1 MPAWRSFFILR
12 RVAGMAMV
20 CMAVSAASAPAETYL
35 AGQIGV
41 TFPQSLTNVNFV
53 SPLSPGPDFDLK
65 TSFVYGGKL
74 GHYFEELQ
82 WLGVEAEIFRTN
94 PVISQ
99 KAPEPGASL
108 SVTTLAMSLVARY
121 QVGRWE
127 PYAGVGP
134 GIFFSRVKSA
144 SPISRFDEA
153 QSTSIGLTTQAGVR
167 FFVTG
172 RVALF
177 TEWKYNHS
185 RISFDSLP
193 NANYN
198 AHHWMFGV
206 AYHLR

>member
-1 MPAWRSFFILR
+1 MTVRHQFAQLIAVLCLSMIS
-12 RVAGMAMV
+12 VAF
-20 CMAVSAASAPAETYL
+20 SASSGAAETYL
-35 AGQIGV
+35 AGQFGV
-41 TFPQSLTNVNFV
+41 TFPNSLSHVNFV

-65 TSFVYGGKL
+65 TSLAYGGKL

-99 KAPEPGASL
+99 QGAEPGASL
-108 SVTTLAMSLVARY
+108 SVTTLAMAIVARY
-121 QVGRWE
+121 QAGRWE

-144 SPISRFDEA
+144 SPVSRFDEA
-153 QSTSIGLTTQAGVR
+153 QSTSIGLNTQVGLR

>member
-1 MPAWRSFFILR
+1 MLC
-12 RVAGMAMV
+12 VV
-20 CMAVSAASAPAETYL
+20 LSALPGGAETYL

-41 TFPQSLTNVNFV
+41 TFPESLSNVNFV
-53 SPLSPGPDFDLK
+53 SPLSPGPEFDLK
-65 TSFVYGGKL
+65 TSLAYGGKL
-74 GHYFEELQ
+74 GHYFEELP
-82 WLGVEAEIFRTN
+82 WLGVEAELFRTN

-99 KAPEPGASL
+99 KGAEPGAAL
-108 SVTTLAMSLVARY
+108 SVTTLAMNVVARY
-121 QVGRWE
+121 QGRRWE
-127 PYAGVGP
+127 PYVGVGP

-144 SPISRFDEA
+144 SPVSRFDEA
-153 QSTSIGLTTQAGVR
+153 QSTSIGLNTQVGVK

-193 NANYN
+193 NGTYN

>member
-1 MPAWRSFFILR
+1 M
-12 RVAGMAMV
+12 VMV
-20 CMAVSAASAPAETYL
+20 CAGASASSAAAETYL

-41 TFPQSLTNVNFV
+41 TFPQSLSNVNFV
-53 SPLSPGPDFDLK
+53 SPLSPGPEFDLK
-65 TSFVYGGKL
+65 TSLVYGGKL
-74 GHYFEELQ
+74 GHYFDELQ

-99 KAPEPGASL
+99 RGAEPGAAL
-108 SVTTLAMSLVARY
+108 SVTTLAMTLVARY
-121 QVGRWE
+121 QGRRWE
-127 PYAGVGP
+127 PYVGVGP

-144 SPISRFDEA
+144 SPVSRFDEA
-153 QSTSIGLTTQAGVR
+153 QSTSIGLNTQVGVR

-172 RVALF
+172 RMALF

-206 AYHLR
+206 SYHVR

>member
-1 MPAWRSFFILR
+1 MLCL
-12 RVAGMAMV
+12 VL
-20 CMAVSAASAPAETYL
+20 SALPGGAETYL

-41 TFPQSLTNVNFV
+41 TFPNSLSNVNFV
-53 SPLSPGPDFDLK
+53 SPLSPSPDFDLK
-65 TSFVYGGKL
+65 TSLVYGGKL

-99 KAPEPGASL
+99 QGADPGASL
-108 SVTTLAMSLVARY
+108 SVTTLAMAIVARY
-121 QVGRWE
+121 QGHRWE

-134 GIFFSRVKSA
+134 GIFFSRMKSV
-144 SPISRFDEA
+144 SPVSRLDEA
-153 QSTSIGLTTQAGVR
+153 QSTSIGLNTQVGVR

-185 RISFDSLP
+185 RMSFDALP
-193 NANYN
+193 NGTYN

>member
-1 MPAWRSFFILR
+1 MLP
-12 RVAGMAMV
+12 VALSLSML
-20 CMAVSAASAPAETYL
+20 AVLLSVSSGWAETYL
-35 AGQIGV
+35 AGQVGV
-41 TFPQSLTNVNFV
+41 TFPDSLSNVNFV
-53 SPLSPGPDFDLK
+53 SPLSRGLDFDLK
-65 TSFVYGGKL
+65 TSLVYGGKL
-74 GHYFEELQ
+74 GHYFDELQ

-99 KAPEPGASL
+99 QGAEPGASL
-108 SVTTLAMSLVARY
+108 SVTTLAMAVVARY
-121 QVGRWE
+121 QGQRWE

-134 GIFFSRVKSA
+134 GIFFSRMKSA
-144 SPISRFDEA
+144 SPVSRLDEA
-153 QSTSIGLTTQAGVR
+153 QSTSIGLNTQVGVR

-185 RISFDSLP
+185 RMSFDALP
-193 NANYN
+193 NGSYN